1 MVTTQMGSIQS
12 TMQSLVGRS
21 SEVSGVSST
30 KTPQDWQKV
39 LARLES
45 NLQAGGPGKING
57 KGGLEGLTGLLRLQ
71 VDVSRVQ
78 MRVELL
84 SKVAESAMASLRKFQ
99 QNQ

>member
-1 MVTTQMGSIQS
+1 MVNTQMGSIQA
-12 TMQSLVGRS
+12 TMQSLMGHS
-21 SEVSGVSST
+21 PEVSGAASA
-30 KTPQDWQKV
+30 KAPQDWQKV

-45 NLQAGGPGKING
+45 NLQSASPGKIEG
-57 KGGLEGLTGLLRLQ
+57 KGGLENLTGLLRLQ